1 MNKIEVLSLFSVF
14 IILLTGCSS
23 KNNIE
28 NDLLE
33 LGYEL
38 NDSTYEMRL
47 DYDTDMFLL
56 VDSEFETITVK
67 TNNAEVLLNKDG
79 SISCSESLGG
89 TCEEAKTTSGIFSLG
104 QQIRVSLQNIK
115 DNASYRN
122 SYINTVKI
130 LGFDLT
136 EINEIVNFSS

>member
-89 TCEEAKTTSGIFSLG
+89 ACEEAKTTSGIFSLG